1 MTLVDRRNHHLFQPL
16 LYQVA
21 TGILSPGQIAPVLR
35 HLLRRQRNVS
45 VEMAEVTG
53 FDLERR
59 VVLAAAIPGE
69 QREYPYDSLIVAAGA
84 GQSYF
89 GHDEYALIAPGMKT
103 IDDALELRRRVYGAF
118 ELAESA
124 HGRRAAAV
132 LADHRHR
139 RRRPD
144 RRRARRPGPRAG
156 GAQPDEAT
164 SAGSTRRPSGSS
176 SPTAAPSRWPPSA
189 TSSPAAPP
197 HALEKRGVELR
208 MHSRVVGVDAFGVDV
223 DGPDGRERITAG
235 TVIWAAG
242 VQASPLAG
250 LLAEATGATTD
261 RAGRIAVLPDLSLP
275 GHPEVFAVGDMATID
290 KLPGVCEVAMQGGL
304 HAANTIRRRLKD
316 DAAQSLPVPVPR
328 PRERGGDRP
337 LQRRSSTSSGMRLSG
352 FAGFLVWMFVH
363 LTFLNGFGNRLGALW
378 RWGRA
383 MAGRARPERVF
394 SMGHTG
400 GDLSLPEEVRRRVMP
415 SAFPVFDALPKQP
428 GASPFDVLP
437 GATARAGAGRR
448 PPGARPN
455 RGLTRR
461 PTGHS
466 LGVRRR
472 RPRAGW
478 TGTATRR
485 TPDHDGGA
493 SEPQG

>member
-1 MTLVDRRNHHLFQPL
+1 MWVMRERRRRRCMGAVKRDFPWLREPLGLRTARPRTAPAGAGPAHRVVVVGGGFGGLPASRYLASIAGVDVTLIDRRSHHLIQPL

-35 HLLRRQRNVS
+35 HTLRRHRNVH

-53 FDLERR
+53 FDLDRR

-89 GHDEYALIAPGMKT
+89 GHDEYAMIAPGMKT

-124 HGRRAAAV
+124 PDETQRRYWLTIVIVGGGPTGVELAGQVRELAVRSLTRDFRRIDPASVRVV
-132 LADHRHR
+132 LAD
-139 RRRPD
+139 
-144 RRRARRPGPRAG
+144 G
-156 GAQPDEAT
+156 GAEPLAAFGDQL
-164 SAGSTRRPSGSS
+164 SGR
-176 SPTAAPSRWPPSA
+176 AAD
-189 TSSPAAPP
+189 
-197 HALEKRGVELR
+197 ALGKRGVELR

-223 DGPDGRERITAG
+223 DGPEGRERVTAG

-316 DAAQSLPVPVPR
+316 GDAQALPFKYRDLGSAAAIGRFSAIVNFH
-328 PRERGGDRP
+328 
-337 LQRRSSTSSGMRLSG
+337 GMRLSG
-352 FAGFLVWMFVH
+352 F
-363 LTFLNGFGNRLGALW
+363 
-378 RWGRA
+378 
-383 MAGRARPERVF
+383 P
-394 SMGHTG
+394 
-400 GDLSLPEEVRRRVMP
+400 
-415 SAFPVFDALPKQP
+415 
-428 GASPFDVLP
+428 
-437 GATARAGAGRR
+437 
-448 PPGARPN
+448 
-455 RGLTRR
+455 
-461 PTGHS
+461 
-466 LGVRRR
+466 
-472 RPRAGW
+472 
-478 TGTATRR
+478 
-485 TPDHDGGA
+485 
-493 SEPQG
+493 